1 MLLIQPRGMAPCRAL
16 PPPLLLLLL
25 CATLAAAAPSSS
37 ADPAPIGVDVELQL
51 PKGMYNPS
59 LVVYRWGEEGIQSG
73 GRDRR

>member
-1 MLLIQPRGMAPCRAL
+1 MMLLIQPRGMAPLSLRRAL
-16 PPPLLLLLL
+16 PLLLLL

-59 LVVYRWGEEGIQSG
+59 LVVYR
-73 GRDRR
+73 